1 MKQCITYLVLIF
13 TFQLAHIHFLSAQ
26 KPSLQKP
33 NIILIVADDLG
44 YGDVG
49 CYGQQKIE
57 TPNIDKLAKQGLR
70 FTQFYAGTSVCAPS
84 RASLMTG
91 LHTGHTAVRGNKR
104 MLPEGQ
110 FPLPASSKTIAT
122 ELQQQGYT
130 TAAFGKWG
138 LGFITTTGDPQK
150 QGFDKFYGYNCQ
162 TLAHNYYPDHLWD
175 NHQRIDLPGNLKH
188 DSVTFS
194 FIIPFFQITIFRLIA
209 SILIPPV
216 LIRII

>member
-91 LHTGHTAVRGNKR
+91 LQMQTA
-104 MLPEGQ
+104 L
-110 FPLPASSKTIAT
+110 L
-122 ELQQQGYT
+122 
-130 TAAFGKWG
+130 
-138 LGFITTTGDPQK
+138 
-150 QGFDKFYGYNCQ
+150 
-162 TLAHNYYPDHLWD
+162 NY
-175 NHQRIDLPGNLKH
+175 
-188 DSVTFS
+188 
-194 FIIPFFQITIFRLIA
+194 II
-209 SILIPPV
+209 
-216 LIRII
+216 